1 VLSPERVLSRQTK
14 DPRQGV
20 TIFKDM
26 YLKNIILSILLMF
39 SAGMAIL
46 SFYSWNSAKASEEG
60 MADLYQLSVLQV
72 NPISD
77 VYGMLLRSRLA
88 LAGGFIEKEGGQ
100 NDKAQISAQR
110 GEMFLKEAVE
120 KFNAFAEVGLKGD
133 HKELVQDM
141 QKVFSLYFAA
151 IDKTAKELQTGTSE
165 SYVIA
170 NLEARDTNAK
180 AQEMV
185 AKFVEEAS
193 IKNSNFMKEASDRYT
208 ATAILCAIF
217 LVIALAA
224 LVMSWYLIKKM
235 LIQPLELAGEHF
247 QRMAQGDLSSHIRV
261 ESKNEIGALFSGL
274 QHLQQSQKD
283 TISQINNTATQLASA
298 AEELS
303 IVTSQSTEGLDLQN
317 AELQQAATAVNEMT
331 VAVEDVAQNALST
344 SDASKES
351 NELASRSLEEMRL
364 TIAQTRKMAA
374 EMKTSAELVQE
385 LATQANNIGQVLDVI
400 RAVAEQTNLLALNAA
415 IEAARAGDAGR
426 GFAVV
431 ADEVRALA
439 HRTQNSTKEIEQLIT
454 HIRQGTVKAV
464 QSIEAS
470 TGLADNTVDMAN
482 KAGQA
487 FEQICTSV
495 SHINERNLLIATA
508 SEEQAHVARD
518 VDRSLVAIKDLAV
531 QTSAGANQTNA
542 ASQELAGMASR
553 LMDMVKRFKV

>member
-1 VLSPERVLSRQTK
+1 
-14 DPRQGV
+14 
-20 TIFKDM
+20 M

-364 TIAQTRKMAA
+364 TIAQTRKMAT

>member
-1 VLSPERVLSRQTK
+1 MLKNMS
-14 DPRQGV
+14 
-20 TIFKDM
+20 
-26 YLKNIILSILLMF
+26 LKNIILSILLVF
-39 SAGMAIL
+39 TAGLVVL
-46 SFYSWNSAKASEEG
+46 SFYSWNSAKASEKG
-60 MADLYQLSVLQV
+60 MVDLYELSALQV

-77 VYGMLLRSRLA
+77 IYGLLLRSRLA

-100 NDKAQISAQR
+100 NDKAQVSAQR
-110 GEMFLKEAVE
+110 AEKFLKEAVE
-120 KFNAFAEVGLKGD
+120 KFNAFAELGLKGEN
-133 HKELVQDM
+133 KELVRQM
-141 QKVFSLYFAA
+141 QAIFTIYF
-151 IDKTAKELQTGTSE
+151 DSVEKTAKELQTGTSE
-165 SYVIA
+165 SYVVA
-170 NLEARDTNAK
+170 NLEARDANAK
-180 AQEMV
+180 AQELV
-185 AKFVEEAS
+185 AQFVEKANAVNNDLMHVAS
-193 IKNSNFMKEASDRYT
+193 ERYT
-208 ATAILCAIF
+208 ATAVLCAVF
-217 LVIALAA
+217 LALSLIA
-224 LVMSWYLIKKM
+224 LVMSWYLVKTM
-235 LIQPLELAGEHF
+235 LIQPLELAGVHF
-247 QRMAQGDLSSHIRV
+247 QRMAQGDLSSQIVV
-261 ESKNEIGALFSGL
+261 ESSNEIGALFSGL

-303 IVTSQSTEGLDLQN
+303 IVTSQSTEGLDLQS

-344 SDASKES
+344 SDASKAS
-351 NELASRSLEEMRL
+351 NELASRSLDEMKQ
-364 TIAQTRKMAA
+364 TIAQTRNMAT
-374 EMKTSAELVQE
+374 EMKTSAVLVQE
-385 LATQANNIGQVLDVI
+385 LAVQAGNIGSVLDVI

-439 HRTQNSTKEIEQLIT
+439 HRTQNSTQEIEQLISQ
-454 HIRQGTVKAV
+454 IRQGTAKAV
-464 QSIEAS
+464 HSIEAS

-482 KAGQA
+482 KAGLA
-487 FEQICTSV
+487 FEQICSSI

-553 LMDMVKRFKV
+553 LMDMVRRFKV